1 MKTKI
6 LIIGLSLIACGC
18 KLPSRIDL
26 TLSPEEQ
33 YTQCVEIEAEKLSK
47 SGALMTGATKRQAW
61 EVAGYCMDKT
71 WVSDDE
77 IKGGAE
83 RKAYAILRSYIRDD
97 CDRHPCKLYN
107 RFLEVDY

>member
-33 YTQCVEIEAEKLSK
+33 YTQCVEIEAEKLAK
-47 SGALMTGATKRQAW
+47 SGALMTGDTQRQAW
-61 EVAGYCMDKT
+61 NIAGYCMDMT
-71 WVSDDE
+71 FVSDDE
-77 IKGGAE
+77 IKGGAV
-83 RKAYAILRSYIRDD
+83 RKAYAVLRSYIRDN
-97 CDRHPCKLYN
+97 CDRHPCKVYN
-107 RFLEVDY
+107 RLLKVDY